1 MREVSKFYFVGVK
14 AHHFIVNL
22 WDNVYD
28 AGTMKPIFLIGYMGC
43 GKTTLGQALAKVAD
57 VRFVDLDDW
66 IEESQHATV
75 REIFADRG
83 EDGFRQLERDALRE
97 VASLD
102 NAVIACGGGTPCFF
116 DNMEFMNAVGLTVW
130 LDVSMER
137 LMPRLIIGKMKR
149 PLLARKTDDELER
162 FVTDALNARREF
174 YAKSQSV
181 FNSDFLENQQ
191 EVDSTVRKF
200 MDRYSLPVKCD
211 CGL

>member
-1 MREVSKFYFVGVK
+1 MLKFYSVGVK

-28 AGTMKPIFLIGYMGC
+28 AGMMKPIFLIGYMGC

-75 REIFADRG
+75 REIFANLG

-97 VASLD
+97 VARMERV
-102 NAVIACGGGTPCFF
+102 VIACGGGTPCFF
-116 DNMEFMNAVGLTVW
+116 DNMEFMNAVGRTVW
-130 LDVSMER
+130 LDASMER

-149 PLLARKTDDELER
+149 PLLAKKSDDELER

-191 EVDSTVRKF
+191 EIDSTVRKF
-200 MDRYSLPVKCD
+200 MERYSLPVKSHS
-211 CGL
+211 